1 MFEFRTKLPQ
11 GEEAADMSCEYSMYT
26 WEAQENVKPNVVT
39 KTEGCYVWNS
49 KGEKRFDIGSG
60 AVCSNIGHSQQHVR
74 DAIKFQADRV
84 EYCTHDN
91 VTDVRAALSKKLLEE
106 FAPKNMSKVIFGT
119 GGGEM
124 NEWALRVAKEYTG
137 RYKILSQYNS
147 YHGAQYGAANLTGEG
162 WRFSSDPPI
171 SGHTHFFG
179 PNYED
184 QVVGAKFESEEAWTE
199 FLLGQL
205 SHIIQIEGPTKIAAI
220 FFEAITGG
228 GGAIV
233 PPKGYYKGVRELCDK
248 YGILLVMD
256 EVMAGFGRCGK
267 NFAHEYFDVEADI
280 ITFAKGITSAYL
292 PFGGLMVNQ
301 KIADYF
307 AVNPAPVG
315 CTYTAHPLSCACA
328 LATLEVFEEQKLV
341 ENSYNMGIIIEKKL
355 KEFEETHPCIEKT
368 RGAGLL
374 RCYRLVK
381 SIRENEEA
389 CNKLLKMYDDMGY
402 CNVFFRLGNFVI
414 APPLTVT
421 EEEVN
426 MILTDTEKVLTE
438 LDKMV

>member
-1 MFEFRTKLPQ
+1 MFEFKTKLPV
-11 GEEAADMSCEYSMYT
+11 GEEAADMSCDYSMYT
-26 WEAQENVKPNVVT
+26 WEAQGDVKPNVVT
-39 KTEGCYVWNS
+39 RTEGCYVWNS

-60 AVCSNIGHSQQHVR
+60 AVCSNVGHGQKHIQE
-74 DAIKFQADRV
+74 AIKFQADRV

-91 VTDVRAALSKKLLEE
+91 VTDVRAALSKKIITE

-137 RYKILSQYNS
+137 RYKILSQYGS

-184 QVVGAKFESEEAWTE
+184 TIVGATFESEEAWTE

-205 SHIIQIEGPTKIAAI
+205 HDIIQIEGPQKIAAI

-233 PPKGYYKGVRELCDK
+233 PPKGYYKGVREMCDK

-267 NFAHEYFDVEADI
+267 NFAHEYFDIDADI
-280 ITFAKGITSAYL
+280 ITFAKGVTSAYL
-292 PFGGLMVNQ
+292 PFGGLMVNE
-301 KIADYF
+301 KIATYF
-307 AVNPAPVG
+307 ETNPAPVG

-328 LATLEVFEEQKLV
+328 LATLEVYQEQNLI
-341 ENSYNMGIIIEKKL
+341 ENAYNMGMIIEEKL
-355 KEFEETHPCIEKT
+355 KEFEKTHPSVEKT
-368 RGAGLL
+368 RGKGLL
-374 RCYRLVK
+374 RCYRLTK
-381 SIRENEEA
+381 ELRNNEEA
-389 CNKLLKMYDDMGY
+389 MARLVQMYEERGY
-402 CNVFFRLGNFVI
+402 CNIFFRLGNFVI
-414 APPLTVT
+414 APPLSIS

-426 MILTDTEKVLTE
+426 MILKDTDEVLTE
-438 LDKMV
+438 MDQYL